1 MKKALVAGA
10 STIFAIEGVLSL
22 MNMSL
27 LSPLGRCFTFDE
39 RASGYS
45 RGEGFSVVVVKRL
58 HDAIRD
64 GNVIRAVIRSTGS
77 NQDGYTPG
85 LTQPSRDMQARLI
98 AETYKKANLDY
109 ASTRYFEA
117 HGNFPPHW
125 FFVPYKP
132 FY

>member
-1 MKKALVAGA
+1 
-10 STIFAIEGVLSL
+10 

-45 RGEGFSVVVVKRL
+45 RGEGFSVLVIKRL
-58 HDAIRD
+58 RDAIHD

-117 HGNFPPHW
+117 HGNSHSH
-125 FFVPYKP
+125 
-132 FY
+132 